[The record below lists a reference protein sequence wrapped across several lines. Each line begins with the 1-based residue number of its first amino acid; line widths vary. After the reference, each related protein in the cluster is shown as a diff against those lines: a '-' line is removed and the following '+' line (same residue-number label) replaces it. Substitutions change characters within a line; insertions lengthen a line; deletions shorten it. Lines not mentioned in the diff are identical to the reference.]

1 MRART
6 SADAAAQPSL
16 RDGTRAGRLGPSQQR
31 RLRRILAAAVA
42 LAERGGFEAV
52 RLRDVAQE
60 SQVALGTL
68 YKYFHSKEDIL
79 LLALTEEVERLEA
92 AMVADP
98 LVGGTPL
105 RRLTEFFQ
113 RATQGLTRRPH
124 LARAVL
130 RAIASGD
137 RKTAEKVA
145 AFHERMTRMIHAAQR
160 GKAPDLAVTGRAALG
175 DAREQQIAFLLQHVW
190 FASLVGWAGGL
201 HSTRTVAEQV
211 SAAAALMRIDSRED

>member
-1 MRART
+1 MRGRT
-6 SADAAAQPSL
+6 SADAAQPSL
-16 RDGTRAGRLGPSQQR
+16 RDGTRAGGLGPSQKR
-31 RLRRILAAAVA
+31 RLRRIVDAAVA

-92 AMVADP
+92 AMVAHP
-98 LVGGTPL
+98 SAGGTPL
-105 RRLTEFFQ
+105 KRLTEFFQ
-113 RATQGLTRRPH
+113 RATQGLTRKPH
-124 LARAVL
+124 FARAVL

-137 RKTAEKVA
+137 PKTAAKVA
-145 AFHERMTRMIHAAQR
+145 SFHERMTRMIHAALS
-160 GKAPDLAVTGRAALG
+160 GKAPDLRITGRAALG
-175 DAREQQIAFLLQHVW
+175 DPREQRVAFLLQHVW

-211 SAAAALMRIDSRED
+211 RAAAALMRIGSGEE

>member
-1 MRART
+1 MAGRT
-6 SADAAAQPSL
+6 SADAAQPSL
-16 RDGTRAGRLGPSQQR
+16 RDGTRAGGLGPSQRR
-31 RLRRILAAAVA
+31 RLRRIVDAAVA

-92 AMVADP
+92 AMVEHP
-98 LVGGTPL
+98 SVGSTPL
-105 RRLTEFFQ
+105 KRLTEFFQ
-113 RATQGLTRRPH
+113 RATQGLTRKPH
-124 LARAVL
+124 FARAVL

-137 RKTAEKVA
+137 HKTAAKVA
-145 AFHERMTRMIHAAQR
+145 SFHQRMTRMIHAALR
-160 GKAPDLAVTGRAALG
+160 GKAPDLHVTGRAALG
-175 DAREQQIAFLLQHVW
+175 DAREQQVAFLLQHVW

-211 SAAAALMRIDSRED
+211 RAAAALMRIDTGED

>member
-1 MRART
+1 MRGRT
-6 SADAAAQPSL
+6 TADAAQPSL
-16 RDGTRAGRLGPSQQR
+16 RDGRRAGGLGPNQRR
-31 RLRRILAAAVA
+31 RLRRILDVAVA

-52 RLRDVAQE
+52 RLRDVAHE
-60 SQVALGTL
+60 SQVAIGTL

-79 LLALTEEVERLEA
+79 LLALADEVARLEA
-92 AMVADP
+92 QMVAAP

-105 RRLTEFFQ
+105 KRLADFFQ

-130 RAIASGD
+130 RAMASGD
-137 RKTAEKVA
+137 HKTAAKVA
-145 AFHERMTRMIHAAQR
+145 TFHERMTRMIHAAQR
-160 GKAPDLAVTGRAALG
+160 GAAPDLRVMGRAALG

-201 HSTRTVAEQV
+201 HSVRTVSEQV
-211 SAAAALMRIDSRED
+211 RAAAALMRVGSRED

>member
-1 MRART
+1 MRGRT
-6 SADAAAQPSL
+6 TADAAQPSL
-16 RDGTRAGRLGPSQQR
+16 RDGRRAGRLGPNQRR
-31 RLRRILAAAVA
+31 RLRRILDAAVS

-92 AMVADP
+92 QMVAEP
-98 LVGGTPL
+98 LTGGTPL
-105 RRLTEFFQ
+105 KRLTDFFQ
-113 RATQGLTRRPH
+113 RATQGLTRKPH

-137 RKTAEKVA
+137 QKAAAKVA
-145 AFHERMTRMIHAAQR
+145 TFHERMTRMIHAARQ
-160 GKAPDLAVTGRAALG
+160 GTAPDLQVMGRAALG
-175 DAREQQIAFLLQHVW
+175 DAREQQVASILQHVW

-201 HSTRTVAEQV
+201 HPVRTVSEQV
-211 SAAAALMRIDSRED
+211 RAAAALMHVGDRGE

>member
-1 MRART
+1 MRGRT
-6 SADAAAQPSL
+6 TADATQPSL
-16 RDGTRAGRLGPSQQR
+16 RDGRRAGGLGPNQRR
-31 RLRRILAAAVA
+31 RLRRILDAAVS

-92 AMVADP
+92 QMVAEP
-98 LVGGTPL
+98 MTGGTPL
-105 RRLTEFFQ
+105 KRLTDFFH
-113 RATQGLTRRPH
+113 RATQGLTRKPH

-137 RKTAEKVA
+137 QNTAAKVA
-145 AFHERMTRMIHAAQR
+145 TFHERMTRMIQAARR
-160 GKAPDLAVTGRAALG
+160 GEAPDLRVLGRAALG
-175 DAREQQIAFLLQHVW
+175 GAREQQVASILQHVW

-201 HSTRTVAEQV
+201 HPVRTVSEQV
-211 SAAAALMRIDSRED
+211 RAAAALMRAGNREE

>member
-1 MRART
+1 MAGRT
-6 SADAAAQPSL
+6 SADAAQPSL
-16 RDGTRAGRLGPSQQR
+16 RDGTRAGGLGPSQRR
-31 RLRRILAAAVA
+31 RLRRIVDAAVA

-92 AMVADP
+92 AMVAHPSSGGSP
-98 LVGGTPL
+98 LK
-105 RRLTEFFQ
+105 RLTNFFQ
-113 RATQGLTRRPH
+113 RATQGLTRKPH
-124 LARAVL
+124 FARALL

-137 RKTAEKVA
+137 QKTAAKVA
-145 AFHERMTRMIHAAQR
+145 SFHQRMTRMIHAALS
-160 GKAPDLAVTGRAALG
+160 GKPPNLRVTGRAALG
-175 DAREQQIAFLLQHVW
+175 DAREQQVAFLLQHVW

-211 SAAAALMRIDSRED
+211 RAAAALMRIGSGED